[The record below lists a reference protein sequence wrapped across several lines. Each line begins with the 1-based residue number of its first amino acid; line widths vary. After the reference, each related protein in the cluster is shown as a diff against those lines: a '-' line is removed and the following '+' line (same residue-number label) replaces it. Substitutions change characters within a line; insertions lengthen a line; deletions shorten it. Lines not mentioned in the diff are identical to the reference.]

1 MMRDI
6 EDIENDLDRLQQEY
20 IAEEDDQKQLQLEM
34 KFDRLLDEATEV
46 DGRLRLAVGVTI
58 TNWVRS

>member
-6 EDIENDLDRLQQEY
+6 EEIEDDLDKLQQEY
-20 IAEEDDQKQLQLEM
+20 IEEEDEDKQFQLEM
-34 KFDRLLDEATEV
+34 KFDRLLGEATEV
-46 DGRLRLAVGVTI
+46 DGRLRLAVGVSI

>member
-1 MMRDI
+1 MRDI

-20 IAEEDDQKQLQLEM
+20 IAEEDDEKQLQLEM
-34 KFDRLLDEATEV
+34 KFDRLLEEATEL